1 MSGNDLQPLEE
12 EISKEDDD
20 SIIIKVDIQKINNAK
35 QSQQQT
41 HAN

>member
-20 SIIIKVDIQKINNAK
+20 SIIIKVDIQKNSN
-35 QSQQQT
+35 
-41 HAN
+41 